1 MNYRKKYISLNFI
14 SYFKAAVFSIKEPL
28 IIFLLTVGCGQTQVG
43 LGDHNIG
50 SGSLQLS
57 PEERA
62 EIVTNELFEA
72 LVGGYSIEQMDAL
85 ISTSRISVRSANK
98 RGDTILGVAIQFQK
112 KEMALFLKDKFACE
126 DLSHQNNKGES
137 YIYLASE
144 YGYEQLIHRI
154 ADKCFEED
162 PVDFSDYEFSD
173 LDPETKEGNIAIHVA
188 RNAAVVKALDYEYT
202 RGVFER
208 SWFVFHTLNKNEESF
223 LHKAAQDNRINVVE
237 WAVHTYC
244 DKGEWEQSGSWWFQR
259 PVASV
264 VQHLR
269 HGIQSYTI
277 NFEQLVNYQDIKDN
291 TALHTAAQL
300 TNTRVIR
307 LLSGCRWMD
316 FLLENED
323 ENIALQVFL
332 SSLDKT
338 RRNHTQD
345 MKEAFLALVH
355 AETYLAKWFIN
366 ISDTVDHQNKERD
379 SALHISARLAD
390 PYFYNYLKQY
400 ADIRLRNNS
409 GITAEEIFSTTQANI
424 KGL

>member
-1 MNYRKKYISLNFI
+1 MSYKKKYILPNVI
-14 SYFKAAVFSIKEPL
+14 SYFKATVFNIKSPL
-28 IIFLLTVGCGQTQVG
+28 IILLLTVGCGQTQMD
-43 LGDHNIG
+43 LEDHNLG
-50 SGSLQLS
+50 SGSIQLS
-57 PEERA
+57 PEDRA

-72 LVGGYSIEQMDAL
+72 LIDGYSIEQMDAL

-112 KEMALFLKDKFACE
+112 KEVALFLVGKYTCE

-137 YIYLASE
+137 YIYLSAE
-144 YGYEQLIHRI
+144 YGYEQLIHGI
-154 ADKCFEED
+154 ANKCFEED
-162 PVDFSDYEFSD
+162 PIDFSDYEFSD
-173 LDPETKEGNIAIHVA
+173 LDLETKEENIAIHIA
-188 RNAAVVKALDYEYT
+188 RNAAVAKALDYEYT

-208 SWFVFHTLNKNEESF
+208 SWFAFHTLNKNEESF
-223 LHKAAQDNRINVVE
+223 LHKAVQDNRINVVE

-244 DKGEWEQSGSWWFQR
+244 DKGEWEQSGSWWFQQ

-277 NFEQLVNYQDIKDN
+277 NFEQLVNYQDIHDN
-291 TALHTAAQL
+291 TALHVAARL

-332 SSLDKT
+332 SSLDET

-345 MKEAFLALVH
+345 VKEAFLALVH

-379 SALHISARLAD
+379 SSLHISARLAD

-409 GITAEEIFSTTQANI
+409 GISAEEIFSTTEENT